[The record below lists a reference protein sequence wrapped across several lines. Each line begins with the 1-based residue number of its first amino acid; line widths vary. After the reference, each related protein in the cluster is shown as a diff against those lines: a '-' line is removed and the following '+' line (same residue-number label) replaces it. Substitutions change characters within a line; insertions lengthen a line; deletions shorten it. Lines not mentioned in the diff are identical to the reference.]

1 MLDIKK
7 LTYLDA
13 VYRHKNFTKAS
24 EELYISQ
31 PAISTAI
38 SSLEKEYKV
47 RLLTRTPKD
56 VTFTPEGE
64 KFMIHVSRILSN
76 CREAQQALADM
87 SEETRN
93 TLRLG
98 ISPTLGAEFLPMLYD
113 ELFPAWPNARIFID
127 EGTCQNHID
136 HLKAGIINLAYNGIP
151 TSIDTDSLGIL
162 PVTTSEIC
170 VLMHPDHPLSDHE
183 TVSIKELESEMLAML
198 GSSSIMRSLV
208 LREFEKQG
216 CIPNIVS
223 NHEQISCMI
232 QMIHLVPK
240 LVADISTSLWKIA
253 GMNIHPTHIPHS
265 HFRCHTVRKHG
276 IIGDISC
283 SVRHHTISIF
293 NFIITFRTQKVKPPV
308 QSQCVSRIHCTG
320 IQKLAVQWIWFMQRI
335 ICIIFRN
342 RKSLF

>member
-56 VTFTPEGE
+56 VSFTPEGE

-136 HLKAGIINLAYNGIP
+136 HLKAGVINLAYNGIP
-151 TSIDTDSLGIL
+151 TSIDTDSLEIL

-170 VLMHPDHPLSDHE
+170 VLMHPDHPLSDRE

-232 QMIHLVPK
+232 QMIHLGNYIGFINTNK
-240 LVADISTSLWKIA
+240 RHFASGCQNLVIRPLSDPVYMQA
-253 GMNIHPTHIPHS
+253 G
-265 HFRCHTVRKHG
+265 
-276 IIGDISC
+276 
-283 SVRHHTISIF
+283 
-293 NFIITFRTQKVKPPV
+293 FIKKKGKTLTRLEDEVVSFVKSMYP
-308 QSQCVSRIHCTG
+308 
-320 IQKLAVQWIWFMQRI
+320 
-335 ICIIFRN
+335 
-342 RKSLF
+342 

>member
-7 LTYLDA
+7 LTYLEA

-47 RLLTRTPKD
+47 RLLKRTPKD

-64 KFMIHVSRILSN
+64 KFMLHVVRILSN
-76 CREAQQALADM
+76 CREAQQELADM

-98 ISPTLGAEFLPMLYD
+98 ISPTLGAQFLPILYD
-113 ELFPAWPNARIFID
+113 ELFPAWPNSQIFID

-136 HLKAGIINLAYNGIP
+136 RLEADIINLAYNGIP
-151 TSIDTDSLGIL
+151 ASIDTDSLEII

-183 TVSIKELESEMLAML
+183 TICITELESEMLAMM
-198 GSSSIMRSLV
+198 GSSSLIRSLI
-208 LREFEKQG
+208 LHEFEKHG

-223 NHEQISCMI
+223 SHEQISCMI
-232 QMIHLVPK
+232 QMIHLGNYIGFINTNK
-240 LVADISTSLWKIA
+240 RHMASGCSGLVIRPLKEPVYMNAGFIKKKGKTLTHLENAVISL
-253 GMNIHPTHIPHS
+253 
-265 HFRCHTVRKHG
+265 VR
-276 IIGDISC
+276 
-283 SVRHHTISIF
+283 SI
-293 NFIITFRTQKVKPPV
+293 
-308 QSQCVSRIHCTG
+308 
-320 IQKLAVQWIWFMQRI
+320 
-335 ICIIFRN
+335 
-342 RKSLF
+342 

>member
-136 HLKAGIINLAYNGIP
+136 HLKADIINLAYNGIP
-151 TSIDTDSLGIL
+151 TSIDTDSLEIL

-232 QMIHLVPK
+232 QMIHLGNYIGFINTNK
-240 LVADISTSLWKIA
+240 RHFASGCQDLVIRPLSDPVYMQA
-253 GMNIHPTHIPHS
+253 G
-265 HFRCHTVRKHG
+265 
-276 IIGDISC
+276 
-283 SVRHHTISIF
+283 
-293 NFIITFRTQKVKPPV
+293 FIKKKGKALTRLENEVVSFVKSMYP
-308 QSQCVSRIHCTG
+308 
-320 IQKLAVQWIWFMQRI
+320 
-335 ICIIFRN
+335 
-342 RKSLF
+342 

>member
-47 RLLTRTPKD
+47 RLLTRTTKD

-64 KFMIHVSRILSN
+64 KFMIHVSRILQN

-98 ISPTLGAEFLPMLYD
+98 ISPTLGGEFLPMLYD

-136 HLKAGIINLAYNGIP
+136 RLKAGVINLAYNGIP
-151 TSIDTDSLGIL
+151 ASIDRESLEII
-162 PVTTSEIC
+162 PVATSEIC
-170 VLMHPDHPLSDHE
+170 VLMLADHE
-183 TVSIKELESEMLAML
+183 TISISDLEPEMLAML
-198 GSSSIMRSLV
+198 GSSSIMRSLI
-208 LREFEKQG
+208 LHEFEKQG

-232 QMIHLVPK
+232 QMIHLGNYIGFINTDK
-240 LVADISTSLWKIA
+240 RHMASGCSDLVIRPLANPVYMKA
-253 GMNIHPTHIPHS
+253 G
-265 HFRCHTVRKHG
+265 
-276 IIGDISC
+276 
-283 SVRHHTISIF
+283 
-293 NFIITFRTQKVKPPV
+293 FIKKKDKTLTQLENEVVSFV
-308 QSQCVSRIHCTG
+308 QSLYS
-320 IQKLAVQWIWFMQRI
+320 
-335 ICIIFRN
+335 
-342 RKSLF
+342 